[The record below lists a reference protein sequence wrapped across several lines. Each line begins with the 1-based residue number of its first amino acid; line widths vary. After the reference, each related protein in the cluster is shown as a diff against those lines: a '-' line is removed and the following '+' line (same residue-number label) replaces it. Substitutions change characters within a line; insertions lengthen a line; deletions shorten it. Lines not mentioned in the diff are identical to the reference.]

1 MQFRKILI
9 VATSALVA
17 VTSAHGQEAWPTR
30 PITYVV
36 PFGAGGTTDVLA
48 RLVAPQAGGAL
59 GTSFVIENKPGAG
72 GGLGTTYVAK
82 ARPDGYTIVGG
93 TISSHAINVSLYS
106 KLAYDPVKDFQPVAM
121 LGSIPNI
128 LVVRADSPFKT
139 VQDVIAAAKAK
150 PGSIN
155 YASSGNGTSQ
165 HLSGVFFEQ
174 LTGTKLSHIP
184 YKGSAESLTALISGQ
199 GADLIFENLPSAL
212 PYIKSGRLRAIA
224 VTTAKRTSTL
234 PDVPAIAETLP
245 GFDVMSWQ
253 AIFAPTDVSKP
264 IVDKLSGALAKSILH
279 PEMKSK
285 LLSMGIEPS
294 AMTPAEL
301 ATFQKAEVAKWAK
314 VIKTANIKLD

>member
-1 MQFRKILI
+1 
-9 VATSALVA
+9 
-17 VTSAHGQEAWPTR
+17 
-30 PITYVV
+30 
-36 PFGAGGTTDVLA
+36 
-48 RLVAPQAGGAL
+48 
-59 GTSFVIENKPGAG
+59 
-72 GGLGTTYVAK
+72 
-82 ARPDGYTIVGG
+82 
-93 TISSHAINVSLYS
+93 
-106 KLAYDPVKDFQPVAM
+106 M

-184 YKGSAESLTALISGQ
+184 YKGSSESLTALIGGQ
-199 GADLIFENLPSAL
+199 GPDLIFENLAPAL
-212 PYIKSGRLRAIA
+212 PYIKSGKLRAIG

-253 AIFAPTDVSKP
+253 AIFAPAGVPKP
-264 IVDKLSGALAKSILH
+264 IVDKLSGALVKSILD

-285 LLSMGIEPS
+285 LLSMGIEPGT
-294 AMTPAEL
+294 MTPAEL
-301 ATFQKAEVAKWAK
+301 ATFQKAEVAKWAN
-314 VIKTANIKLD
+314 VIKTANIRLD

>member
-1 MQFRKILI
+1 
-9 VATSALVA
+9 VAHQADYLCRPVRRRRH
-17 VTSAHGQEAWPTR
+17 HGR
-30 PITYVV
+30 
-36 PFGAGGTTDVLA
+36 
-48 RLVAPQAGGAL
+48 AL

-155 YASSGNGTSQ
+155 YASSGTGTSQ

-174 LTGTKLSHIP
+174 MTATKLSHIP
-184 YKGSAESLTALISGQ
+184 YKGSAESLTALIGGQ

-253 AIFAPTDVSKP
+253 AIFAPTGVSKP
-264 IVDKLSGALAKSILH
+264 IVDKLSGALAKSILN

-285 LLSMGIEPS
+285 LISMGIEPS

-314 VIKTANIKLD
+314 VIKTADIKLD